1 MVKHIVIWTLKEEAL
16 GATKSENALKM
27 KDILEG
33 LAGKIPGLVHIE
45 VGFDFFQSKDSFDV
59 ALYSEFES
67 KEDLAAYQAHPEHL
81 NVVEFIREVRI
92 ERKVVD
98 YEI

>member
-1 MVKHIVIWTLKEEAL
+1 MVKHIVFWTLKEEAL
-16 GATKSENALKM
+16 GATKSENASRM
-27 KDILEG
+27 KETLEG
-33 LAGKIPGLVHIE
+33 LADKIPGLLHIE

-59 ALYSEFES
+59 ALYCEFES
-67 KEDLAAYQAHPEHL
+67 REDLAAYQSHPEHL
-81 NVVEFIREVRI
+81 NAVEFIREVRI